1 MPSRAGG
8 APHHATVG
16 QSVRVEWLPWGSAS
30 EREQWALEHP
40 TLAGVYFGLMFGLV
54 MAVPIALLES
64 VTLGLVAL
72 AAGGV
77 PTGILFGRRMAEEA
91 AARGTAGYQA
101 PSLSGM
107 FSQFSDRA
115 LIGAML
121 VGGGGVLVSAGRLV
135 FGTDRLWWSVASG
148 CVSMAT
154 AIGAG
159 LERRRR

>member
-1 MPSRAGG
+1 M
-8 APHHATVG
+8 
-16 QSVRVEWLPWGSAS
+16 EWLPWGSAG

-54 MAVPIALLES
+54 MAVPIAMLES
-64 VTLGLVAL
+64 VALGLVAVVV
-72 AAGGV
+72 GGV
-77 PTGILFGRRMAEEA
+77 PTGILFGRRMVDEA
-91 AARGTAGYQA
+91 AAHGAGYQA
-101 PSLSGM
+101 PSQSGM

-121 VGGGGVLVSAGRLV
+121 VGGGGVLVFAGRLI
-135 FGTDRLWWSVASG
+135 FGTQRLWWSVASG
-148 CVSMAT
+148 CLSAAM